1 MAARLELSRQLGR
14 RSDGVAIICRPLE
27 TWSMLPADE
36 WDKWPDIVSVLKS
49 MIMDH
54 LKDMQ
59 DGYVAERIAE
69 DMELRDNE
77 LFREVEPADV
87 LDAVEATLRALEL
100 DGMLQS
106 KRVRISDSI
115 LRFYRPVP

>member
-1 MAARLELSRQLGR
+1 
-14 RSDGVAIICRPLE
+14 
-27 TWSMLPADE
+27 MLPADE
-36 WDKWPDIVSVLKS
+36 WDKWPDIVSVLKP

>member
-1 MAARLELSRQLGR
+1 
-14 RSDGVAIICRPLE
+14 
-27 TWSMLPADE
+27 MLPADE
-36 WDKWPDIVSVLKS
+36 WDKRPDIVSVLKP

-100 DGMLQS
+100 DGTLQS